1 MTADLSGRVAFVT
14 GGGSGIGRE
23 TALAFAA
30 AGASVTVAD
39 IAREAGEETVALI
52 AAQGGTAQF
61 VPCDVT
67 DSPSVQAAIGA
78 TLSHYDRLDCA
89 FNNAGILGPQ
99 AHMHEYTEED
109 FDRVIAV
116 HVRGVF
122 LCMKYELQH
131 MRAQRSG
138 AIVNTSSV
146 GGLRGSAM
154 LSPYTA
160 AKHAVIGLT
169 RSAAVDNGAEGIRV
183 NAICPGVIDT
193 PMTQGGFGD
202 VEERSQRVH
211 AIPRAGQPQEI
222 AKLVVWLCSDD
233 ASFITGAPVP
243 IDGGWTAG
251 M

>member
-39 IAREAGEETVALI
+39 VTRDAGEETAALI
-52 AAQGGTAQF
+52 AGSGGTAQF

-67 DSPSVQAAIGA
+67 DSGAVQAAIGA
-78 TLSHYDRLDCA
+78 TLSRFGRLDCA
-89 FNNAGILGPQ
+89 FNNAGILGPM
-99 AHMHEYTEED
+99 AHVHDYAEED

-116 HVRGVF
+116 HLRGVF
-122 LCMKYELQH
+122 LCLKYELQH
-131 MRAQRSG
+131 MRIQRSG

-146 GGLRGSAM
+146 GGLRGSPM
-154 LSPYTA
+154 LCAYTA
-160 AKHAVIGLT
+160 AKHAIIGLT

-193 PMTQGGFGD
+193 PMTQSGFGD
-202 VEERSQRVH
+202 VEERSKRVH
-211 AIPRAGQPQEI
+211 AIQRSGKPQEI

-233 ASFITGAPVP
+233 ASFVTGAPVP
-243 IDGGWTAG
+243 IDGGWSAG